1 MASKSKI
8 SDDDTRVL
16 VARLW
21 RDYMRFYLGRLTVAV
36 ICMAIVGG
44 ASGGIVYLVEQTL
57 DEALIAGSETMIW
70 TVAIGFL
77 IVAFTRGAANFA
89 QTTLMHSVGLRIIQR
104 MQGQM
109 FNALQRADIQYLHDE
124 GTARQLSRF
133 SNDVNFLR
141 DAISKVFT
149 SAGRDSLVVL
159 VLVGQMFYLNWQMA
173 VVAFVFFPVSVL
185 PIVRIGRRLRRVS
198 ATTQSEFG
206 QMTSVLDDSLKGA
219 RQVRAYRMQDYEQRR
234 ADNAFAEM
242 YRLVF
247 KAAVVRSLTYPI
259 MDGLSGAALA
269 AILVWGGY
277 QILQDT
283 MTVGE
288 FMAFFMAVIT
298 AYQPMRSIANLN
310 AALQEGLAAA
320 QRIFSIID
328 YEPRIQD
335 KPDARTLVPESGRV
349 ALRDVHF
356 SYSSGEPV
364 LHGVD
369 LEVPA
374 GETVALVG
382 PSGAGK
388 STVLNLI
395 PRFYDVAAGAVE
407 VDGQD
412 VRDVTM
418 DSLLAQI
425 GLVSQETTLFNDT
438 VRANIAYG
446 RTGASEAEIVEA
458 AKSAAAHDFIM
469 GLPQGYETV
478 VGEQGVKLSGGQR
491 QRIAIARAMLKNAPI
506 LLLDE
511 ATSALDTESERQVQG
526 ALKRLMAGRTVVVIA
541 HRLSTIA
548 DADRIYVMQGGRVV
562 ESGTHSSLSAHGGL
576 YARLQAMQFQGIEE
590 VPASDP
596 EPDRPS
602 DDIEGSDG
610 DLDRREQAAGPSGR

>member
-1 MASKSKI
+1 V
-8 SDDDTRVL
+8 SDPGKKRKDKKRLTLDHDTRLL

-21 RDYMRFYLGRLTVAV
+21 RDYMRHYLGRIVVAV
-36 ICMAIVGG
+36 ICMAIVGA
-44 ASGGIVYLVEQTL
+44 ASGGIVYLVERTL
-57 DEALIAGSETMIW
+57 DDALIQGDEAMIW
-70 TVAIGFL
+70 LVAAGFL
-77 IVAFTRGAANFA
+77 VVALVRGLANFG
-89 QTTLMHSVGLRIIQR
+89 QTTLMHSVGLRIIER
-104 MQGQM
+104 MQSQM
-109 FNALQRADIQYLHDE
+109 FRALQRADIQYLHDE

-133 SNDVNFLR
+133 SNDVHFLR

-149 SAGRDSLVVL
+149 SAGRDTIVVV

-173 VVAFVFFPVSVL
+173 IVAFVFFPVSVL
-185 PIVRIGRRLRRVS
+185 PIIRIGRRLRRVS
-198 ATTQSEFG
+198 ANTQTEFG

-219 RQVRAYRMQDYEQRR
+219 RQVRAYRMQEYEQAR
-234 ADNAFAEM
+234 ADKTFAAM
-242 YRLVF
+242 YKLIF

-259 MDGLSGAALA
+259 MDGLSGGALA

-277 QILQDT
+277 QIMEGV
-283 MTVGE
+283 MTVGQ

-320 QRIFSIID
+320 QRIFAIID
-328 YEPRIQD
+328 HEPQIRD
-335 KPDARTLVPESGRV
+335 KPGAKTLMPQDGRV
-349 ALRDVHF
+349 SLKHVEF

-364 LHGVD
+364 LKGVD
-369 LEVPA
+369 IEIPA

-395 PRFYDVAAGAVE
+395 PRFYDVSAGAVE
-407 VDGQD
+407 IDGQD
-412 VRDVTM
+412 VRDVTL

-446 RTGASEAEIVEA
+446 RIDASQEDVVEA
-458 AKSAAAHDFIM
+458 AKDAAAHEFIAD
-469 GLPQGYETV
+469 LPDGYDTV
-478 VGEQGVKLSGGQR
+478 VGEQGLKLSGGQR

-511 ATSALDTESERQVQG
+511 ATSALDTESERQVQV
-526 ALKRLMAGRTVVVIA
+526 ALKRLMTGRTVVVIA

-548 DADRIYVMQGGRVV
+548 DADRIYVLDKGRVI
-562 ESGTHSSLSAHGGL
+562 ESGDHRTLSARGGL
-576 YARLQAMQFQGIEE
+576 YARLQAMQFQPETAAAPSNE
-590 VPASDP
+590 AAREPASA
-596 EPDRPS
+596 DRPA
-602 DDIEGSDG
+602 
-610 DLDRREQAAGPSGR
+610 AAGQG

>member
-1 MASKSKI
+1 
-8 SDDDTRVL
+8 
-16 VARLW
+16 
-21 RDYMRFYLGRLTVAV
+21 
-36 ICMAIVGG
+36 
-44 ASGGIVYLVEQTL
+44 
-57 DEALIAGSETMIW
+57 
-70 TVAIGFL
+70 
-77 IVAFTRGAANFA
+77 
-89 QTTLMHSVGLRIIQR
+89 MHSVGLRIIER
-104 MQGQM
+104 MQSQM

-133 SNDVNFLR
+133 SNDVHFLR

-149 SAGRDSLVVL
+149 SAGRDSLVVI

-173 VVAFVFFPVSVL
+173 FVAFVFFPLSVL

-198 ATTQSEFG
+198 ANTQTEFG
-206 QMTSVLDDSLKGA
+206 QMTAVLDDSLKGA
-219 RQVRAYRMQDYEQRR
+219 RQVRAYRMQNYEQAR
-234 ADNAFAEM
+234 ADSAFSEM
-242 YRLVF
+242 YRLIF

-259 MDGLSGAALA
+259 MDGLSGSALA

-277 QILQDT
+277 QILEGV

-320 QRIFSIID
+320 QRIFGVID

-335 KPDARTLVPESGRV
+335 RPDAKVLQPKDGHVTLK
-349 ALRDVHF
+349 DVHF
-356 SYSSGEPV
+356 AYNSGDTV
-364 LHGVD
+364 LRGVS
-369 LEVPA
+369 LEIPA
-374 GETVALVG
+374 GQTVALVG

-395 PRFYDVAAGAVE
+395 PRFYDVAEGSVT
-407 VDGQD
+407 VDDQD
-412 VRDVTM
+412 VREVTM

-446 RTGASEAEIVEA
+446 RADAGEEAIVEA
-458 AKSAAAHDFIM
+458 ARSAAAHEFITA
-469 GLPQGYETV
+469 LPQGYDTV
-478 VGEQGVKLSGGQR
+478 VGEQGLKLSGGQR

-548 DADRIYVMQGGRVV
+548 DADRIYVMDKGQVV
-562 ESGTHSSLSAHGGL
+562 ESGSHEELSARGGL
-576 YARLQAMQFQGIEE
+576 YARLQAMQFQT
-590 VPASDP
+590 P
-596 EPDRPS
+596 EAVALN
-602 DDIEGSDG
+602 DG
-610 DLDRREQAAGPSGR
+610 ADAAKAGTADAGDRRAAGRAGL